1 MKPMKPCKRCGHA
14 YAEHATDIN
23 HLDAL
28 RCFHGAATGDGCA
41 DKYCAKC
48 DFRFDILFG
57 VFEDRCANYIDPE
70 VK

>member
-1 MKPMKPCKRCGHA
+1 MKPMKPCKRWGHA

-41 DKYCAKC
+41 DKY
-48 DFRFDILFG
+48 
-57 VFEDRCANYIDPE
+57 EDRCANYKETPDELPD
-70 VK
+70 VR